1 MQITEFLPAKASQ
14 TDLEQ
19 WREVLNAMTGEDM
32 PGEPRWTDDR
42 MREYLSITMPGERR
56 LAFVA
61 RDDDRRIV
69 GHANLLLFG
78 GEFATSAV
86 FEIFVRPGQ
95 RGTGVGRGLLRAI
108 AERAKDEGRTT
119 IGVEVIATTPA
130 VGFYDRMGF
139 NRAVVENRNLLEL
152 DAVDWNAVSDLSGRI
167 AAGYRLEYYTGRLPD
182 HLVERYAATK
192 VHLKAEPAYNT
203 GAWRG
208 SADALRLR
216 DSLATLEAR
225 GMRSHLVVA
234 IADGKEMVVGL
245 TELVV
250 AAQRP
255 TRGDQ
260 YDTVVAPEHRSYGLG
275 MAMKA
280 RMLCE
285 LREAEP
291 QLVDV
296 QTWTA
301 REGDP
306 MEHVDAALGFRND
319 VQWYEYETDVD
330 SLLRRLGDGN

>member
-1 MQITEFLPAKASQ
+1 MQITEITPAEASV

-19 WREVLNAMTGEDM
+19 WREVLNAMTAEDM
-32 PGEPRWTDDR
+32 PDEPRWVDDR
-42 MREYLSITMPGERR
+42 LREYLSITLPGERR

-61 RDDDRRIV
+61 RDGDQIV

-78 GEFATSAV
+78 GEFDHTGV

-95 RGTGVGRGLLRAI
+95 RGSGIGRRLLRAL
-108 AERAKDEGRTT
+108 AERASEEGRHT

-130 VGFYDRMGF
+130 VGFYDRLGF
-139 NRAVVENRNLLEL
+139 ERAVVENRNVLKMNK
-152 DAVDWNAVSDLSGRI
+152 VDWPWVEDMAGRI
-167 AAGYRLEYYTGRLPD
+167 AAGYRLEYYTGELPD
-182 HLVERYAATK
+182 HLMERYAATK
-192 VHLKAEPAYNT
+192 VHLKAEPAYNV
-203 GAWRG
+203 GSWRG

-216 DSLATLEAR
+216 NSLETLAAR
-225 GMRSHLVVA
+225 GLRTHIVVA
-234 IADGKEMVVGL
+234 ISEAMEMVVGL

-260 YDTVVAPEHRSYGLG
+260 YDTVVAPQHRSYGLG

-285 LREAEP
+285 LREAEA
-291 QLVDV
+291 QLRDV

-301 REGDP
+301 LEGDP
-306 MEHVDAALGFRND
+306 MSHIDSALGFRND
-319 VQWYEYETDVD
+319 VQWYEYETEVAA
-330 SLLRRLGDGN
+330 LLDRLGD